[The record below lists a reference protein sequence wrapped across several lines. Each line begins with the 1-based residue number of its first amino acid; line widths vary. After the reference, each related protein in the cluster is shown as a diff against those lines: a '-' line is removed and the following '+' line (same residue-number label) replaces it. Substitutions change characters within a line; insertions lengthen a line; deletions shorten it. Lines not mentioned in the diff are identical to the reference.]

1 MPRLISRD
9 PFARTELHR
18 KIHHVFGSREG
29 CDWCGQQR
37 LDKAQPYL
45 YKYVVEHDGGRRE
58 DVPGLFCSISCMRSH
73 NG

>member
-1 MPRLISRD
+1 MSSLLSRD

-18 KIHHVFGSREG
+18 KVRHVLSEG
-29 CDWCGQQR
+29 CSWCGQKR
-37 LDKAQPYL
+37 TNKAQPYL

-58 DVPGLFCSISCMRSH
+58 DVPGLFCSVSCMRSF